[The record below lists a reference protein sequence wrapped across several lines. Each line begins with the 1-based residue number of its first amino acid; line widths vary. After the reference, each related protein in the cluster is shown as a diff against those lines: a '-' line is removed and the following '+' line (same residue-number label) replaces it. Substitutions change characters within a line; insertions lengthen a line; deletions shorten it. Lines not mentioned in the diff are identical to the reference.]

1 MEEKKFRGVEERLRS
16 MRCYF
21 LQEQLYVVDA
31 FAGWDRDFRVKIRVI
46 ASRAYHALFMQN
58 MLVMPTREELAS
70 FEPDFTIYNAG
81 CFPANRFTE
90 GQNN

>member
-1 MEEKKFRGVEERLRS
+1 MPC
-16 MRCYF
+16 M
-21 LQEQLYVVDA
+21 QDQLYVVDG
-31 FAGWDRDFRVKIRVI
+31 FAGWDSAHRVKIRVI

-58 MLVMPTREELAS
+58 MLVLPSPQELRD

-90 GQNN
+90 GKAL